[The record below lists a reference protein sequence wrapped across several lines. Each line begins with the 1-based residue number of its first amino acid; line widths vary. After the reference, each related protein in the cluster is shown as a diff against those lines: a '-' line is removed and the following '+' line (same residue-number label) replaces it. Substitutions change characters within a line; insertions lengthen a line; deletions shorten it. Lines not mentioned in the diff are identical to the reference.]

1 MEVFVVELLNH
12 INPDLKEQW

>member
-1 MEVFVVELLNH
+1 LNN